1 MAGARR
7 ATHSRR
13 APAPSTPRRAGAR
26 KASRSMPLPT
36 MGTAEGGR
44 AYSRQMED
52 LTSSLRATGT
62 TPWEKARRLTALRT
76 RWRVS
81 SRARL
86 WTVWM
91 IPTRR
96 PYRRAAGSTYSSTGR
111 WVCTTSGE
119 KSRICARSR
128 STVRG
133 SGPLAL
139 FSATTS
145 MPARL
150 MSPATSVSSPWRE
163 TTRTGW
169 PARESSRARWSTI
182 ISAPPVSRPW
192 TTIMTRV
199 WRASRSGPAPGP
211 AGPTAASGVV
221 ASPAPPAGFAGFSGF
236 ADFAGRVSA
245 WTIWPKTASGV

>member
-1 MAGARR
+1 
-7 ATHSRR
+7 
-13 APAPSTPRRAGAR
+13 
-26 KASRSMPLPT
+26 MPLPT
-36 MGTAEGGR
+36 TGTAEVGR

-62 TPWEKARRLTALRT
+62 TPWEKARRLIALRT

-81 SRARL
+81 ARARL

-111 WVCTTSGE
+111 WVCTTVGE
-119 KSRICARSR
+119 KSRICARRR

-133 SGPLAL
+133 SGPPAL
-139 FSATTS
+139 LSATTS

-169 PARESSRARWSTI
+169 PARASSRARWSTI

-199 WRASRSGPAPGP
+199 SSDGAAVVGPGA
-211 AGPTAASGVV
+211 GVV
-221 ASPAPPAGFAGFSGF
+221 SAAGVLDPAMTGPRAALMSV
-236 ADFAGRVSA
+236 RVIS
-245 WTIWPKTASGV
+245 PKTASGV

>member
-1 MAGARR
+1 
-7 ATHSRR
+7 
-13 APAPSTPRRAGAR
+13 
-26 KASRSMPLPT
+26 MPLPT
-36 MGTAEGGR
+36 TGTAEGGR

-91 IPTRR
+91 TLTRR
-96 PYRRAAGSTYSSTGR
+96 PYRRTAGSTYSSTGR
-111 WVCTTSGE
+111 WVCTTAGE

-133 SGPLAL
+133 SGPPAL
-139 FSATTS
+139 LSATTS
-145 MPARL
+145 TPARL

-192 TTIMTRV
+192 MTIMTRTPSDG
-199 WRASRSGPAPGP
+199 AAA
-211 AGPTAASGVV
+211 AGPGAGAAGAAGPGAF
-221 ASPAPPAGFAGFSGF
+221 ASPASPAALAGFAGR
-236 ADFAGRVSA
+236 ASA
-245 WTIWPKTASGV
+245 RAISSKTASGA